1 MVLHMVRQGLFG
13 EVVHCEGGYR
23 HDLREEICFGEENR
37 HYRCATIKTAD
48 GENYPNPRTWAPSP
62 KVAAAINR
70 GNRRWCPYF
79 HSQLCP
85 GP

>member
-37 HYRCATIKTAD
+37 HYRA
-48 GENYPNPRTWAPSP
+48 AP
-62 KVAAAINR
+62 
-70 GNRRWCPYF
+70 
-79 HSQLCP
+79 L
-85 GP
+85 